1 MVYMFMYSYCLFSAG
16 MCFIY
21 ISMLSPLL
29 SLNSIKCQYFMSVS
43 APVSSRQIPPHAQDD
58 ESDICERHEWSTC
71 FTELQISLPV
81 YKSLNSSGLVRSA

>member
-1 MVYMFMYSYCLFSAG
+1 
-16 MCFIY
+16 
-21 ISMLSPLL
+21 
-29 SLNSIKCQYFMSVS
+29 MSVS

-81 YKSLNSSGLVRSA
+81 YKSLNSSGLVCSA